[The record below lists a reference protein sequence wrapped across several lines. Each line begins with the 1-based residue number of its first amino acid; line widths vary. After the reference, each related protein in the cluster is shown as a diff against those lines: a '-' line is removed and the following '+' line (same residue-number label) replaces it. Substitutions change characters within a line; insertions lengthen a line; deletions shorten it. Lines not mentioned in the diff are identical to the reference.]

1 MDGNE
6 PKIRD
11 YKYITKKYVPLKHKL
26 SITLHQHV

>member
-26 SITLHQHV
+26 SI